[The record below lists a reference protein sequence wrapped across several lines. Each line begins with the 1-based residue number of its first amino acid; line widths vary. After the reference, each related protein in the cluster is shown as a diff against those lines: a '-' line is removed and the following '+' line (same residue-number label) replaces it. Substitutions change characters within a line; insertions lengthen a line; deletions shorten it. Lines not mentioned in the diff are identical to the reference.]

1 MKLGVFGPLSNM
13 FKIIGILSP
22 GNMGSAVGA
31 HLKQSGYDVV
41 TCLAGRSD
49 YTKRKTDEAG
59 IRDTETLNELVK
71 QADLILSILDP
82 GKAVLI
88 AEQVAISMTETHT
101 RTVFADCNATSPATA
116 KQIQNLI
123 EGVGGVFIDV
133 GIIGGA
139 PTRRDNFPN
148 FFTSGGDAALLDELD
163 GKGVK
168 IRYLGSEI
176 GHGSAIKICNGAYNK
191 GAFALYTTVML
202 AAEYY
207 GFADFL
213 RERLPNSQAGNVE
226 RLEEA
231 VIRLPTLAERYV
243 GEMEQ
248 VAETFDSIGLTPN
261 IHQGAAELF
270 EFLSN
275 SPLAAERRDEI
286 DPDRTA
292 ADTLAQLVEQ
302 LDRNS

>member
-1 MKLGVFGPLSNM
+1 M

-31 HLKQSGYDVV
+31 HLKKSGYDVL
-41 TCLAGRSD
+41 TSLTGRSD
-49 YTKRKTDEAG
+49 YTKRKAEEAG
-59 IRDTETLNELVK
+59 IRDAGTISELVK
-71 QADLILSILDP
+71 HSELILSILDP
-82 GKAVLI
+82 GKAVMI
-88 AEQVAISMTETHT
+88 ANQVALSMTETDT
-101 RTVFADCNATSPATA
+101 KNLFADCNATSPATA
-116 KQIQNLI
+116 KQMQTII
-123 EGVGGVFIDV
+123 EGAGGVFIDV

-148 FFTSGGDAALLDELD
+148 FFTSGTDATLLDELD

-168 IRYLGSEI
+168 IRYLGPEI
-176 GHGSAIKICNGAYNK
+176 GRGSAIKICNGAFNK

-213 RERLPNSQAGNVE
+213 RERLPDSQAGNVE

-231 VIRLPTLAERYV
+231 VIRLPTLAGRYV

-270 EFLSN
+270 ELLSK
-275 SPLAAERRDEI
+275 SPLAVQRRDEI
-286 DPDRTA
+286 EPDRTA
-292 ADTLAQLVEQ
+292 ADTLEQLVEQ
-302 LDRNS
+302 LKRNS